1 MLVQEIIARKRDR
14 LKLSRDQIR
23 TVVEGIASGDLPD
36 AQAAAL
42 AMAIVL
48 NGMDREETVA
58 LTLAMRD
65 SGCVLEWNLPGP
77 VVAKHSTGG
86 VGDKVS
92 LVTAPILA
100 ACGAYVPKISG
111 RGLGHTGGTLDKLE
125 AIPGYAVRPD
135 LDRFRR
141 VVGDAGCAIVGASDD
156 IAPADRRLYAIRDV
170 TATVESVPLITASIL
185 AKKLAAGLQGL
196 VMDVKVGSGAFLPSL
211 GAARE
216 LATSM
221 MEVAE
226 GAGLPCRALLTDMN
240 QCLGTTAGNALEV
253 HEALAMLKGEPV
265 DWRLEEV
272 VVALAATALVL
283 VGIDADEDRAAE
295 RAQAALASGAAAERF
310 GRMVAGLGGPADLL
324 DRPSAYLASAPVVRP
339 LPAPA
344 VGHVAGIDVRALGWT
359 VVELGGGRRVAGDGI
374 DPGVGLADVVG
385 IGDRVEPGQ
394 PLAMVHARTEDA
406 AAVALERLSRAFVLA
421 EEPPPAPDLFKSLE
435 ADGPSLAK
443 VGDATGLR
451 PVPRRFGRPRR
462 GR

>member
-14 LKLSRDQIR
+14 LKLNADQIR
-23 TVVEGIASGDLPD
+23 RVVAGIASGEVPD

-65 SGCVLEWNLPGP
+65 SGQVLAWDLPGP

-92 LVTAPILA
+92 LVVAPVLA

-125 AIPGYAVRPD
+125 AIPGYATRPD
-135 LDRFRR
+135 LEVFRR
-141 VVGDAGCAIVGASDD
+141 VVREVGCAIVGASDD
-156 IAPADRRLYAIRDV
+156 VAPADKRLYAIRDV

-185 AKKLAAGLQGL
+185 AKKLAAGLDGL

-211 GAARE
+211 GTARE
-216 LATSM
+216 LATSLID
-221 MEVAE
+221 VAE

-240 QCLGTTAGNALEV
+240 QCLGTAAGNAVELR
-253 HEALAMLKGEPV
+253 EAVAMLRGEPV

-283 VGIDADEDRAAE
+283 AGIDDDEDRAAE
-295 RAQAALASGAAAERF
+295 RAQAAITSGAAAERF
-310 GRMVAGLGGPADLL
+310 GRMVHGLGGPADLVEAVERHL
-324 DRPSAYLASAPVVRP
+324 PKAPIVRP
-339 LPAPA
+339 LPARA
-344 VGHVAGIDVRALGWT
+344 GGHVAGIDVRALGWT
-359 VVELGGGRRVAGDGI
+359 IVGLGGGRRTHGDEI
-374 DPGVGLADVVG
+374 DPAVGLTGVVG
-385 IGDRVEPGQ
+385 IGDRIEAGA
-394 PLAMVHARTEDA
+394 PLVLVHARTEADA
-406 AAVALERLSRAFVLA
+406 EAALERLARAFVLA
-421 EEPPPAPDLFKSLE
+421 DEAPPAPDLFKPLE
-435 ADGPSLAK
+435 AEPAPLAK
-443 VGDATGLR
+443 AGETGTR
-451 PVPRRFGRPRR
+451 PAPRRYGRPRR